1 MGVPK
6 RLTEMQQKFAH
17 ELVSNEGR
25 KYAYQCAID
34 AGYAKDRARQTAWE
48 LQNPKMHPLVVK
60 YIGEIREEY
69 QKKYAVTFE
78 RHISELGKIRQD
90 ALKKGAWSA
99 AVNAEVA
106 RGKAAGLYIEQK
118 IIRTGKL
125 DDLSEEELEKRM
137 KEIIDQYAPILEG
150 KVDVGDVKKKQKQLR
165 LKNAVQLKNSTSQQ
179 KGLRPLNKLNTSD
192 MEVTSNE
199 ELKIKQKALKE
210 EKSPTKNKPGT
221 FHKEAASNSASSS
234 SSHTTKE

>member
-25 KYAYQCAID
+25 KYGYQCAID

-60 YIGEIREEY
+60 YIGELREEY

-137 KEIIDQYAPILEG
+137 KEIIDQYSPILEG
-150 KVDVGDVKKKQKQLR
+150 KVEVADVKKLQKDIRLNESKSQNSKPQQTKLKPLR
-165 LKNAVQLKNSTSQQ
+165 
-179 KGLRPLNKLNTSD
+179 KLNTS
-192 MEVTSNE
+192 
-199 ELKIKQKALKE
+199 
-210 EKSPTKNKPGT
+210 EKVV
-221 FHKEAASNSASSS
+221 ASNSTSSS

>member
-1 MGVPK
+1 MGAIT
-6 RLTEMQQKFAH
+6 RLTEMQRRFAH
-17 ELVSNEGR
+17 EIVSNEGR
-25 KYAYQCAID
+25 KNGTECAVS
-34 AGYAKDRARQTAWE
+34 AGYAEDSAGVRAAE
-48 LQNPKMHPLVVK
+48 LQNPKRFPLVVK
-60 YIGEIREEY
+60 YIGELREEY

-78 RHISELGKIRQD
+78 RHISELARIRID

-150 KVDVGDVKKKQKQLR
+150 KVDVADVKKKQKQLR
-165 LKNAVQLKNSTSQQ
+165 LNGKLKSQP
-179 KGLRPLNKLNTSD
+179 LRPLKKI
-192 MEVTSNE
+192 NE
-199 ELKIKQKALKE
+199 ESKLKDKDKKVETQPLTQQTNRQD
-210 EKSPTKNKPGT
+210 ST
-221 FHKEAASNSASSS
+221 S
-234 SSHTTKE
+234 

>member
-6 RLTEMQQKFAH
+6 RLTEMQKKFAH

-34 AGYAKDRARQTAWE
+34 AGYAKDRSRQTSYE
-48 LQNPKMHPLVVK
+48 LQNPKHHPLVVK

-78 RHISELGKIRQD
+78 RHITELGKIRQD

-118 IIRTGKL
+118 IIRTGKI
-125 DDLSEEELEKRM
+125 DDLSEAELENRM
-137 KEIIDQYAPILEG
+137 KEIIDQYSPILEG
-150 KVDVGDVKKKQKQLR
+150 VETKDLKEKVKAKQKQIR
-165 LKNAVQLKNSTSQQ
+165 LKPSI
-179 KGLRPLNKLNTSD
+179 NKATESPKP
-192 MEVTSNE
+192 
-199 ELKIKQKALKE
+199 LKIVKSDPELINHDKE
-210 EKSPTKNKPGT
+210 KVTNKN
-221 FHKEAASNSASSS
+221 NN
-234 SSHTTKE
+234 

>member
-1 MGVPK
+1 MGLPK

-25 KYAYQCAID
+25 KYAYQCAMD
-34 AGYAKDRARQTAWE
+34 AGYSKDRARVTAAE
-48 LQNPKMHPLVVK
+48 LVNPKKFPLVVK

-78 RHISELGKIRQD
+78 RHITELGKIRQD

-118 IIRTGKL
+118 IIRTGKI
-125 DDLSEEELEKRM
+125 DDLSETELEARM

-150 KVDVGDVKKKQKQLR
+150 VETKELKTKIKTKQKQLR
-165 LKNAVQLKNSTSQQ
+165 LNGKLKLKDNTIEPVLHPLKKVSSEQETNRTDTKDVKKESQ
-179 KGLRPLNKLNTSD
+179 
-192 MEVTSNE
+192 
-199 ELKIKQKALKE
+199 
-210 EKSPTKNKPGT
+210 
-221 FHKEAASNSASSS
+221 
-234 SSHTTKE
+234 

>member
-6 RLTEMQQKFAH
+6 RLTEMQMKFAH

-25 KYAYQCAID
+25 KYAYEAAVE
-34 AGYAKDRARQTAWE
+34 AGYAKDRARITCSE
-48 LQNPKMHPLVVK
+48 LMNPKKYPLVVR

-90 ALKKGAWSA
+90 ALSKGAWSA

-125 DDLSEEELEKRM
+125 DDLSEAELEKRM

-150 KVDVGDVKKKQKQLR
+150 KVSVADVKKKQKQLR
-165 LKNAVQLKNSTSQQ
+165 INGKS
-179 KGLRPLNKLNTSD
+179 LRPLKKVKPI
-192 MEVTSNE
+192 EVS
-199 ELKIKQKALKE
+199 
-210 EKSPTKNKPGT
+210 KSKNKNQPVENKSLPQST
-221 FHKEAASNSASSS
+221 NDQDSTS
-234 SSHTTKE
+234 

>member
-6 RLTEMQQKFAH
+6 RLTEMQMKFAH
-17 ELVSNEGR
+17 EIVSNEGR
-25 KYAYQCAID
+25 KYGYECAIE
-34 AGYAKDRARQTAWE
+34 AGYEKDRSRVTASE
-48 LQNPKMHPLVVK
+48 LQNPKKFPLVVR
-60 YIGEIREEY
+60 YIGELREEY

-78 RHISELGKIRQD
+78 RHITELGKIRMD

-137 KEIIDQYAPILEG
+137 KEIIDQYSPILEG
-150 KVDVGDVKKKQKQLR
+150 VEVKDIKSTIKDRTKKLR
-165 LKNAVQLKNSTSQQ
+165 LKKSQRTQ
-179 KGLRPLNKLNTSD
+179 TPSQESDVSLPLPVK
-192 MEVTSNE
+192 V
-199 ELKIKQKALKE
+199 
-210 EKSPTKNKPGT
+210 
-221 FHKEAASNSASSS
+221 
-234 SSHTTKE
+234 

>member
-6 RLTEMQQKFAH
+6 KLTEMQMKFAH
-17 ELVSNEGR
+17 EIVTNEGR
-25 KYAYQCAID
+25 MNGEECARN
-34 AGYAKDRARQTAWE
+34 AGYAHASARVRASE
-48 LQNPKMHPLVVK
+48 LQNPKRFPLVVK
-60 YIGEIREEY
+60 YIGELREEY

-78 RHISELGKIRQD
+78 RHISELAKIRID

-125 DDLSEEELEKRM
+125 DDLSTEELESRM

-150 KVDVGDVKKKQKQLR
+150 VGMDNIKESVKKKQKQLR
-165 LKNAVQLKNSTSQQ
+165 LNEVKATSQ
-179 KGLRPLNKLNTSD
+179 KLRPLKKVTPIVELKLKDKNKSPETQPSTQNTSD
-192 MEVTSNE
+192 QDSTS
-199 ELKIKQKALKE
+199 
-210 EKSPTKNKPGT
+210 
-221 FHKEAASNSASSS
+221 
-234 SSHTTKE
+234 